1 MRLTTSKPAKYT
13 ETIGKRKFLK
23 LSSRRQHEYLAVLA
37 LGALKHKDFQVFFKR
52 YREMQSW
59 VELDRY
65 IPPDWLSDEEAI
77 HEYFMF
83 HDSFSNNP
91 ISSHSDDGSGLPEQ
105 PLSWQPRFDV
115 TVVLDQV
122 RSPYN
127 AGAVLRLI
135 DNFGFR
141 RLVHNSSWLRLD
153 HPQLC
158 KAARGSEKW
167 IPVEFKSDL
176 VDWFQR
182 VKLPI
187 IGLENDVGSISIEE
201 WQPVKSC
208 VLVVGN
214 EAYGIATG
222 LRQYCNPLI
231 KIPMIGFKQSM
242 NLHHALAISAHKI
255 VECYSQE
262 K

>member
-1 MRLTTSKPAKYT
+1 
-13 ETIGKRKFLK
+13 
-23 LSSRRQHEYLAVLA
+23 
-37 LGALKHKDFQVFFKR
+37 
-52 YREMQSW
+52 MQSW

-65 IPPDWLSDEEAI
+65 APPDWLSDEEAA

-83 HDSFSNNP
+83 HNSFSRNP
-91 ISSHSDDGSGLPEQ
+91 IGLDSNKDLGPTEQ
-105 PLSWQPRFDV
+105 TLSWQPRFDV

-135 DNFGFR
+135 DNFGFS

-167 IPVEFKSDL
+167 IPVEFQSNL
-176 VDWFQR
+176 IDWLKT

-187 IGLENDVGSISIEE
+187 IGLENDLSSISIEK

-208 VLVVGN
+208 VLIVGN

-222 LRQYCNPLI
+222 LRRYCDTLI
-231 KIPMIGFKQSM
+231 KIPMFGFKQSM
-242 NLHHALAISAHKI
+242 NLHHALAIVAHKI
-255 VECYSQE
+255 VEH
-262 K
+262 